1 MKSSPLNIEASNIGP
16 VPAGAA
22 PAPARAFCLVRD
34 RVPVEIAVRAAAR
47 FGLPREG
54 AAASPSAA
62 AILLAGADRDGVRY
76 ALDQNVF
83 FTVELTED
91 EERAG
96 DLRGDW
102 LGAPPV
108 EQGFY
113 LSLTTG
119 SAYGLQCAALV
130 CDELAR
136 RDVLSPERRGTIEL
150 CLHEA
155 IANALVHG
163 NLGIPSSAKNQP
175 EGYRVFSRMLQERLG
190 DDAARG
196 RRLDVFARW
205 SGGPNGGALSIAVV
219 DQGCGFDTASLPTE
233 TEGNARSG
241 RGFVFMRSLA
251 KRVSVTDGGRCTV
264 LHFDL

>member
-1 MKSSPLNIEASNIGP
+1 M
-16 VPAGAA
+16 PADIAA
-22 PAPARAFCLVRD
+22 
-34 RVPVEIAVRAAAR
+34 RAAAR

-54 AAASPSAA
+54 AGASPIAA
-62 AILLAGADRDGVRY
+62 AVLLAGADKDGVRH
-76 ALDQNVF
+76 ALDQNAF

-91 EERAG
+91 EDRAG
-96 DLRGDW
+96 DLQGDW

-108 EQGFY
+108 EHGFY

-119 SAYGLQCAALV
+119 TAYGLQCAVLV

-136 RDVLSPERRGTIEL
+136 RGVLAPDRRGNIEL

-163 NLGIPSSAKNQP
+163 NLGISSAAKDQP
-175 EGYRVFSRMLQERLG
+175 EGYRLFSRLVQERLG
-190 DDAARG
+190 DSAVRR
-196 RRLDVFARW
+196 RRLDIFARW
-205 SGGPNGGALSIAVV
+205 SGDSLSIAVV
-219 DQGCGFDTASLPTE
+219 DQGGGFDTSALPAAA
-233 TEGNARSG
+233 GGSARSG
-241 RGFVFMRSLA
+241 RGFVFMRALA